1 MTTPQTAHADFD
13 TVVQHTLQDST
24 DPSRERLR
32 MLRTVLDAPD
42 STTHTVLDPEYILIE
57 ALLQLSAQAHADLGL
72 HKAEV
77 SLELTTQEALTLAP
91 NLIPATLQ
99 ALQEDIP
106 EELQD
111 RILEEMNQRA
121 QRALEILPEG
131 DRLSL
136 TQALQRRISS
146 TPTPAHPQPGA
157 PGAQVT

>member
-1 MTTPQTAHADFD
+1 M
-13 TVVQHTLQDST
+13 
-24 DPSRERLR
+24 
-32 MLRTVLDAPD
+32 
-42 STTHTVLDPEYILIE
+42 
-57 ALLQLSAQAHADLGL
+57 
-72 HKAEV
+72 

-91 NLIPATLQ
+91 NLIPAILQ

-146 TPTPAHPQPGA
+146 TPTPAHPLMRMGLSDNWTHPTAGIH
-157 PGAQVT
+157 PP